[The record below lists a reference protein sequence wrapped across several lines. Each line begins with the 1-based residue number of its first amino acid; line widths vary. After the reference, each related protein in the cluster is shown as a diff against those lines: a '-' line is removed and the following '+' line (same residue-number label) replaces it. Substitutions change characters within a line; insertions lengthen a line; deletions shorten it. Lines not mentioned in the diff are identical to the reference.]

1 MADPAT
7 LLSLALLLAPATA
20 QITVFDSIN
29 QCCSL
34 GSYRAKAQLDQTCDD
49 ISVPVKDIIPEM
61 QVVLETKV
69 IRMFPKISQSRRRPL
84 LGPSPG

>member
-49 ISVPVKDIIPEM
+49 ISVPVKD
-61 QVVLETKV
+61 
-69 IRMFPKISQSRRRPL
+69 
-84 LGPSPG
+84 

>member
-7 LLSLALLLAPATA
+7 LLSLALLLARATA

-49 ISVPVKDIIPEM
+49 ISVPVKDSAS
-61 QVVLETKV
+61 KSS
-69 IRMFPKISQSRRRPL
+69 IRILSEGL
-84 LGPSPG
+84 

>member
-61 QVVLETKV
+61 QVVLQKV
-69 IRMFPKISQSRRRPL
+69 PSEAIPKVRNQGE
-84 LGPSPG
+84 GPY